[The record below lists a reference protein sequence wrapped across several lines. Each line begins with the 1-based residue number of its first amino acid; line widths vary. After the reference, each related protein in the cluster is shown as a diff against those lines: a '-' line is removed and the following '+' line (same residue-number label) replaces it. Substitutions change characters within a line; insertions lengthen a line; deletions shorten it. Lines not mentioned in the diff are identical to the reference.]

1 MWREVDSKFSTTGG
15 ATMTA
20 SSEVIVTLSVDL
32 FSRLRTRAAGLEISL
47 DWLVAGLVCDTIEAF
62 GDECRTRPSSASTSV
77 VPAVTGT
84 HQ

>member
-1 MWREVDSKFSTTGG
+1 MS
-15 ATMTA
+15 A
-20 SSEVIVTLSVDL
+20 SSEVFVTLSVDL
-32 FSRLRTRAAGLEISL
+32 LSRLRTRAGDLEVSL